1 MRAWGQEICY
11 KPAGAAR
18 GVPLRASG
26 DLGGRRR
33 LAGERLDNRLDQSAW
48 EEAEQD
54 RPGGGDQ

>member
-1 MRAWGQEICY
+1 MRAWGQEFCY

-26 DLGGRRR
+26 GLGGGRR
-33 LAGERLDNRLDQSAW
+33 LTGERLDNRLDQSAW

-54 RPGGGDQ
+54 RPGSGDQ

>member
-1 MRAWGQEICY
+1 MC
-11 KPAGAAR
+11 AR
-18 GVPLRASG
+18 GRRFVTSPQERRRALCCG
-26 DLGGRRR
+26 RRGGLGGGRR